1 VRKRRDGPAFL
12 PTSRAIAIALVGG
25 TAIAAVAPPGAA
37 VAIVAL
43 AAAVWIAARADA
55 ARARNTFTLE
65 RSAPARIAQG
75 DRAAV
80 AWTVRAGPDGVR
92 ALVLTEAVPDT
103 VEIEGLP
110 ARFRVP
116 ADGLA
121 QARGTI
127 RPRRRGTFR
136 LGPAAA
142 RALGP
147 RGLGW
152 ARVHP
157 ADAVEVRVDPPV
169 EPLRRL
175 SLDSSRTRRQGGA
188 VRRLRGVGSEFES
201 LRDYRPDDDSRWI
214 DWKATAR
221 RRRLTSREY
230 QVDEHQSVV
239 FLVDTGRLM
248 ATEDGERSK
257 LDHALGAALAIG
269 WAAMTRGDNVGLL
282 AFDRGVKAELR
293 PGRGAAQTVR
303 MHEALG
309 RLQPSLVEPDYEGA
323 LARLQQRVRKRSLV
337 LVFTDLVDERVSADL
352 IRAVALAGRR
362 HLVIVVTLSDRELV
376 DRLARPPATARE
388 AYGNAVAAD
397 ALLLRDAAVRR
408 LKRSGVRVV
417 DSPAD
422 RLAADAVEAY
432 LRVRR
437 ENRV

>member
-1 VRKRRDGPAFL
+1 VEPAE
-12 PTSRAIAIALVGG
+12 
-25 TAIAAVAPPGAA
+25 AA
-37 VAIVAL
+37 
-43 AAAVWIAARADA
+43 
-55 ARARNTFTLE
+55 
-65 RSAPARIAQG
+65 
-75 DRAAV
+75 
-80 AWTVRAGPDGVR
+80 
-92 ALVLTEAVPDT
+92 
-103 VEIEGLP
+103 EI
-110 ARFRVP
+110 
-116 ADGLA
+116 
-121 QARGTI
+121 
-127 RPRRRGTFR
+127 
-136 LGPAAA
+136 
-142 RALGP
+142 
-147 RGLGW
+147 
-152 ARVHP
+152 
-157 ADAVEVRVDPPV
+157 RVDPPV

-214 DWKATAR
+214 DWKASAR

-282 AFDRGVKAELR
+282 AFDRGVSTELR

-303 MHEALG
+303 LHEALG

-323 LARLQQRVRKRSLV
+323 FARLQQRVRKRSLV

-352 IRAVALAGRR
+352 IRAVARAGKR
-362 HLVIVVTLSDRELV
+362 HLVIVVTLSDRALV
-376 DRLARPPATARE
+376 DRLAAAPATVRE

-397 ALLLRDAAVRR
+397 ALLLRDGAVRR
-408 LKRSGVRVV
+408 LRKSGVRVV
-417 DSPAD
+417 DSPAG